1 MNEQTQNTGTQNQ
14 KTEPP
19 KKEEGAHMTTKS
31 MQMSRSSL
39 THSPAKHKKIIDAE
53 EEQRRKSL
61 DDSERLNVDC
71 RVSAD
76 ADILNLINAAK
87 IQNQIGML
95 METTAKAARSI
106 LLRAADSIGCTE
118 SAFDT
123 ASMEI
128 HLSFHEP
135 EMLTQICQTE
145 EEHGKN

>member
-1 MNEQTQNTGTQNQ
+1 
-14 KTEPP
+14 
-19 KKEEGAHMTTKS
+19 MTTKS
-31 MQMSRSSL
+31 MQMSRSSI

-53 EEQRRKSL
+53 EHQAQSDEM
-61 DDSERLNVDC
+61 RLAVDC
-71 RVSAD
+71 RISAD

-135 EMLTQICQTE
+135 DIPYQICQTE
-145 EEHGKN
+145 GEHGKN